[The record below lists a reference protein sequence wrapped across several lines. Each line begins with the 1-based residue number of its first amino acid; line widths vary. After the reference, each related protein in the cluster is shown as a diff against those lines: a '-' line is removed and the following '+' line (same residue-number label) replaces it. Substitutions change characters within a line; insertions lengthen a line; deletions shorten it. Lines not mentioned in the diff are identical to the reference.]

1 MVSANGT
8 ALANTRVDK
17 GCLSRNET
25 VDADWRNQRNILTL
39 TGPTPRGE
47 EHAACSRA
55 LVALAPAAALHKVPE
70 SYRQAPFLAQL
81 LAMKDQHP
89 QTRERRR
96 AEPDEALAA
105 YRATAAL
112 TRFQ

>member
-1 MVSANGT
+1 MR
-8 ALANTRVDK
+8 LAEIKKV
-17 GCLSRNET
+17 
-25 VDADWRNQRNILTL
+25 VQRQSGL
-39 TGPTPRGE
+39 TPRGAE
-47 EHAACSRA
+47 PASAEQAAPSRA

-70 SYRQAPFLAQL
+70 SYRQAPFLAHL

-105 YRATAAL
+105 YGAAIAL
-112 TRFQ
+112 TRFG